1 MTAVQ
6 YFDNRVIQRKSTDI
20 WEVSKRT
27 IVSSV
32 VDTRSVRLSAVP
44 CVGGKKQISE
54 IIEEPAFVTVHF
66 K

>member
-54 IIEEPAFVTVHF
+54 RV
-66 K
+66 